1 MAKKEVKSKGR
12 DTMDL
17 LLENSITLQK
27 TLASLAVEL
36 KGLNKKVSSLL
47 KLFEDASKAFK
58 EAKVKGMAAPAEAA
72 VPEELMEKIDELVKQ
87 NKTIARGLIL
97 LERTVRENMASR
109 TAKPGSGPAR
119 EEYKPKP
126 LPEFTF

>member
-1 MAKKEVKSKGR
+1 MAKKEVKGK
-12 DTMDL
+12 DATMDL
-17 LLENSITLQK
+17 LLENSIALQK
-27 TLASLAVEL
+27 TIANLAIEL

-47 KLFEDASKAFK
+47 ELFEDASKAFK
-58 EAKVKGMAAPAEAA
+58 EAKVKGMAAPAEAV

-87 NKTIARGLIL
+87 NRIIAKSLIL
-97 LERTVRENMASR
+97 LEKTIKEGL
-109 TAKPGSGPAR
+109 KPEPK